1 MRATE
6 MFSRGM
12 RLVTPQ
18 PRSTNAPNFSR
29 WVTRAGSTAPGGAFS
44 SSHAMACS
52 WAARRE
58 RVSRGLPP
66 PSVSMA
72 VMVKLVGFP
81 TRERMAMSRS
91 APLMEGWMASSRG
104 MVPS

>member
-29 WVTRAGSTAPGGAFS
+29 WVTRAGRTVPGGAFS

-52 WAARRE
+52 WAAR
-58 RVSRGLPP
+58 
-66 PSVSMA
+66 
-72 VMVKLVGFP
+72 
-81 TRERMAMSRS
+81 ERMAMSRS
-91 APLMEGWMASSRG
+91 APLIEGWIASSRG